1 MFTVFAHCACGPHA
15 NGLATAMRVNGA
27 LGTSTSRWASERDC
41 APLHLLGLEAAAAP
55 DADLSARI
63 LAEWVQSYLM
73 RGHPALGRSG
83 HVCPFTARSVRL
95 SLLRIGISPLRGADS
110 AGILQTMRQALR
122 ALDAMPADR
131 ADRIFRT
138 IIVGFPNCAD
148 QSGIAALRDVQN
160 ALRHHSTLRGKM
172 IGLFEPN
179 SQAEGLINR
188 EFRPLRAPI
197 PALAIRM
204 LVEQDAPFAK
214 RNPLLL
220 PLYLAKFRVSGLR
233 RLLGSASPG

>member
-1 MFTVFAHCACGPHA
+1 
-15 NGLATAMRVNGA
+15 MRVNGA
-27 LGTSTSRWASERDC
+27 LGTSTSRWASERDS
-41 APLHLLGLEAAAAP
+41 APLNLLGFEAAAAP
-55 DADLSARI
+55 AADPGARI
-63 LAEWVQSYLM
+63 LAGWVQSYLM
-73 RGHPALGRSG
+73 RGHAALGRSG

-95 SLLRIGISPLRGADS
+95 SLLRIGISPLRGADR
-110 AGILQTMRQALR
+110 AGILQTMQQALR

-138 IIVGFPNCAD
+138 VIVGFPNCAD
-148 QSGIAALRDVQN
+148 HSGTAALRDVQN
-160 ALRHHSTLRGKM
+160 ALRHYSILRGKM

-179 SQAEGLINR
+179 SEAEGLINR
-188 EFRPLRAPI
+188 DFRPLRAPI

-220 PLYLAKFRVSGLR
+220 PLYLAKFRLAAVR
-233 RLLGSASPG
+233 RLLGRASAG